1 MTSASDPEQAA
12 GVTET
17 HISVLVF
24 LGDRV
29 YKLRKPVKFEFVD
42 FEDREAR
49 RQDCEREVRL
59 NRRLAPDV
67 YLGVADIEMDGR
79 PLDHMVVMR
88 RMPED
93 RRLTSLLSRHP
104 GDRSWV
110 APLASTMASFH
121 AQAVRSPS
129 ISAEGTADRIRSRWA
144 ADFGECD
151 RFVGPFLDID
161 CEAEIRLLVERWIG
175 GRAELLESRIA
186 AGRVCDGHGDLQADD
201 IYCLDDGVRVLDCLE
216 FSDTL
221 RYCDVVADV
230 AFLAMD
236 LERLGHGEAAF
247 DFLTAYQASADDK
260 ACASLVDHYIAA
272 RAYVRAKV
280 TCLWA
285 EQGVE
290 DAAAEAQRLQAL
302 ALRHLRRAQVRLVL
316 VGGLPGTGK
325 STVAAGIGAGHQ
337 WQVLRSDDL
346 RVRLTAPVVD
356 VGGLFTGRYDADS
369 TRQVYETLLET
380 AERSLAFGE
389 SVVLD
394 ASWTDGRWRT
404 AAAELADRTGS
415 ELVTLYCDADEQ
427 VAIRRI
433 EERRVEGSDPS
444 EATPEVR
451 IAMRRTADPWPATAS
466 IDTSSMAPTEAVA
479 AALDVLCRL
488 GADSG
493 SR

>member
-1 MTSASDPEQAA
+1 MTGRPIQEQPTQ
-12 GVTET
+12 VVET
-17 HISVLVF
+17 HISVLF
-24 LGDRV
+24 FHGERV
-29 YKLRKPVKFEFVD
+29 YKLHKPVKFEFVD
-42 FEDREAR
+42 FRDREAR
-49 RQDCEREVRL
+49 RLDCEREVRL

-93 RRLTSLLSRHP
+93 GRLTSLLSRHP
-104 GDRSWV
+104 DDRSWV
-110 APLASTMASFH
+110 GPLASTMASFH
-121 AQAVRSPS
+121 AQAVRSPL
-129 ISAEGTADRIRSRWA
+129 ISAEGTADRLRSRWK
-144 ADFGECD
+144 ADFEECD
-151 RFVGPFLDID
+151 RFVGPFLEVAV
-161 CEAEIRLLVERWIG
+161 EAEIRSLVEQWIR
-175 GRAELLESRIA
+175 GRAELLESRVA

-201 IYCLDDGVRVLDCLE
+201 IYCIDDGVRALDCLE

-221 RYCDVVADV
+221 RYCDVIADV

-236 LERLGHGEAAF
+236 LERLGHGNAAT
-247 DFLTAYQASADDK
+247 DFLTAYQTFADDN
-260 ACASLVDHYIAA
+260 ACATLVDHYIAA

-280 TCLWA
+280 TCLRA

-290 DAAAEAQRLQAL
+290 GAAGEARHLQAL

-325 STVAAGIGAGHQ
+325 STVAAGIGAAHR
-337 WQVLRSDDL
+337 WQVLRSDEV
-346 RVRLTAPVVD
+346 RRRLTAPGLD
-356 VGGLFTGRYDADS
+356 GRGLFLGRYDADS

-415 ELVTLYCDADEQ
+415 ELVTLYCDADER

-433 EERRVEGSDPS
+433 QERRAEASDAS

-451 IAMRRTADPWPATAS
+451 TAMRRVADPWQATAS
-466 IDTSSMAPTEAVA
+466 IDTSAMTPTEAVA
-479 AALDVLCRL
+479 VALDLLCRL
-488 GADSG
+488 EEDPG
-493 SR
+493 